1 MSKIFKCYIRNIKCN
16 PRKIIKY
23 NFHFHFYVRESYYK
37 KIFCVKNL
45 SIKSEYLKTL
55 YEDL

>member
-1 MSKIFKCYIRNIKCN
+1 MSKIFKCYIRNIKSN
-16 PRKIIKY
+16 PRKIKKN
-23 NFHFHFYVRESYYK
+23 NFHFHFYVRESNYK
-37 KIFCVKNL
+37 KIFYVKNL